1 MIDILLTILIS
12 LAILLW
18 SVSIMFLNLYC
29 KDEIW
34 EEIYERMGLL
44 DEGSIK

>member
-1 MIDILLTILIS
+1 MIDILLTLLVS
-12 LAILLW
+12 LVIVSW

-44 DEGSIK
+44 DEGSTK